1 MFFYNLTL
9 AVTGAVLIMLIQPLP
24 LEDVLFETFSAI
36 DTVGMTTGITRDL
49 LPLSR
54 ILIALLMYLGRVGS
68 TSFAIALVERGTRP
82 VLDFPP
88 EDILVG

>member
-1 MFFYNLTL
+1 MVIDTR
-9 AVTGAVLIMLIQPLP
+9 
-24 LEDVLFETFSAI
+24 LFETFSAI

-68 TSFAIALVERGTRP
+68 TSFAIALVERGARP
-82 VLDFPP
+82 LVDYPP
-88 EDILVG
+88 GEIMVG